1 MCLSGRIAYRRPY
14 DINRAVA
21 SPDFCV
27 ILSVYRIPFNRE
39 DHIIMKKKASI
50 ISSIM
55 VILSSVSFLIDKY
68 VYRSPVWTV
77 AAVAFLAAGVVF
89 TFIAIGNMSADSDKP
104 DQKK

>member
-1 MCLSGRIAYRRPY
+1 
-14 DINRAVA
+14 
-21 SPDFCV
+21 
-27 ILSVYRIPFNRE
+27 
-39 DHIIMKKKASI
+39 MKKKASI
-50 ISSIM
+50 ISSVM

-89 TFIAIGNMSADSDKP
+89 TFITIGNLPPDSGDH

>member
-1 MCLSGRIAYRRPY
+1 
-14 DINRAVA
+14 
-21 SPDFCV
+21 
-27 ILSVYRIPFNRE
+27 
-39 DHIIMKKKASI
+39 MKKKASV

-89 TFIAIGNMSADSDKP
+89 TFITIGNLPADPGDH